1 MSIEGAG
8 DGSYIS
14 AVQDYRDD
22 VNKRP
27 LSCEVIDNP
36 SAESFFKMVSKNI
49 PVIFKGI
56 ASEWPAVRK
65 WSDTYLTDR
74 AGSREVV
81 VSVTPSGDF
90 DGPEPSSLWGVT
102 DASEPVII
110 ARPAHWNVKLGT
122 FIKLLDALAISG
134 NATSGKASYYLEYFP
149 LPLLGDELMKDV
161 LPMPFANFLIK
172 RYRLLWLGGGGARTV
187 GRLHFDREENL
198 MAIIRGSKTFTL
210 FSPSESEYLYG
221 DSPLREASFSF
232 SFAPNGSAVFS
243 RDPSNVSPVKAETH
257 VYSPVDIRR
266 PDYKLFPNLRRA
278 RGFNCT
284 IHAGEVLY
292 VPSHWWHQVTSY
304 ADSDLGKTIALNY
317 FFEPFYHRPGYK
329 CRSPLLIKN
338 RYYSHLRDLEL

>member
-1 MSIEGAG
+1 M
-8 DGSYIS
+8 
-14 AVQDYRDD
+14 
-22 VNKRP
+22 
-27 LSCEVIDNP
+27 
-36 SAESFFKMVSKNI
+36 
-49 PVIFKGI
+49 
-56 ASEWPAVRK
+56 
-65 WSDTYLTDR
+65 
-74 AGSREVV
+74 
-81 VSVTPSGDF
+81 SVTPSGDF

-110 ARPAHWNVKLGT
+110 ARPAHWNIKLGT
-122 FIKLLDALAISG
+122 FIKLLDELAISD
-134 NATSGKASYYLEYFP
+134 NATTGNASYYLEYFP

-338 RYYSHLRDLEL
+338 RYYSHLRDLELARPCGKPTVCFRSRRGATRRGGRRRGVGKGGSTRATSSRPRRRSNRIGGRARRTRRSGKSTAVPRVRREL